1 MTRQEKER
9 ISNRLVLNFGILLAG
24 ALVLLYVNSA
34 LQSNSSATT
43 FVYNALPFVAGI
55 SLILGLFLFFWGKA
69 KKNAA
74 MKYSSICLGTL
85 IASIILYF
93 PKFGLIP
100 GFISKTA
107 VLTVYAL
114 MVVYFIVMAVITA
127 VQLKKPLEKEPIRHA
142 KKKRK

>member
-9 ISNRLVLNFGILLAG
+9 ISNRLVANFGILLAG

-34 LQSNSSATT
+34 LQSNSAATT

-55 SLILGLFLFFWGKA
+55 SLALGLFLFFWGK
-69 KKNAA
+69 KKGNAA
-74 MKYSSICLGTL
+74 KNYSAVCLGTL
-85 IASIILYF
+85 IASIVLYF
-93 PKFGLIP
+93 PKFGLIQ

-114 MVVYFIVMAVITA
+114 MVVYFVVMAIITA
-127 VQLKKPLEKEPIRHA
+127 VQLRKPLTKEPIRHA
-142 KKKRK
+142 KKRK